1 MREIPQADGESQ
13 MTAAGQTMPRICF
26 VGLRNLGPLASE
38 YGQLGTGGAE
48 LQQTLLAQALARQG
62 FQVSMVVAD
71 YGQPDGATWNGVQT
85 YKAFRPGQGIPVL
98 RFIHPRW
105 TGLWAALARADADIY
120 YTSCAGALVGQV
132 ALFARLRSRQF
143 VFWAASD
150 TDCDPR
156 ALLIR
161 YWRDRRLYAYGL
173 RRANLVFTQS
183 LQQQQAM
190 ANNFGCNS
198 RVVGSLIEPAG
209 APRPFCER
217 DIDVLW
223 VANLRSLKRPE
234 VLFQLARELPHLRFH
249 MIGGPMTGAEALFH
263 AVQAEAARIPNLT
276 FHGPVPYHAVNGF
289 FCRARVFVNTS
300 SIEGFPNTYLQAWA
314 HAGPVGAFIDPQNL
328 LSRLALGQAVSA
340 VPDMIAAVTR
350 FARELPAWEDASRRS
365 RKYMDDAYDE
375 SRVIAPYIEAFRE
388 LLTPTPLR
396 RSAQPG

>member
-1 MREIPQADGESQ
+1 
-13 MTAAGQTMPRICF
+13 MTAAAQNAPRICF
-26 VGLRNLGPLASE
+26 VGLKNLGLLANE

-48 LQQTLLAQALARQG
+48 LQQTLLAQALARRG
-62 FQVSMVVAD
+62 FPVSMVVAD
-71 YGQPDGATWNGVQT
+71 YGQSDGATWNGVQT
-85 YKAFRPGQGIPVL
+85 YKAFRPEQGIPVL

-105 TGLWAALARADADIY
+105 TGLWAALRRADADIY

-132 ALFARLRSRQF
+132 ALFARLNSRRF

-190 ANNFGCNS
+190 ARNFGRES
-198 RVVGSLIEPAG
+198 RVVDSLIEPAG
-209 APRPFCER
+209 EPLPFRER

-223 VANLRSLKRPE
+223 VANLRALKRPE
-234 VLFQLARELPHLRFH
+234 VLFQLARSLPELRFH
-249 MIGGPMTGAEALFH
+249 MIGGPMTGGEALFR
-263 AVQAEAARIPNLT
+263 AVAAEAAGIANLT
-276 FHGPVPYHAVNGF
+276 FHGAVPYHAVGGF
-289 FCRARVFVNTS
+289 FRRARVFVNTS
-300 SIEGFPNTYLQAWA
+300 AIEGFPNTYLQAWA
-314 HAGPVGAFIDPQNL
+314 NAVPVVAFIDPQDL
-328 LSRLALGQAVSA
+328 LSRLALGKAVSDLAGMTQAVA
-340 VPDMIAAVTR
+340 R

-365 RKYMDDAYDE
+365 RKYMDDAYNE
-375 SRVIAPYIEAFRE
+375 SRVLAPCVEAFRE
-388 LLTPTPLR
+388 LFTIPLR